1 MNNRGQT
8 TILFTL
14 IISVLMFFTFS
25 ALEVGRIYMS
35 RVKTAAVVQ
44 SARLSIMADYNRE
57 LFERYHL
64 LFMDPTYGTGSEAVL
79 EEKIKDYIEYS
90 LNEENGKIYQFTIE
104 EIAVTEEKKI
114 LDDDMHLL
122 KKQIESYEK
131 TAGILHRAKEVKE
144 KIRNQKADVE
154 AAAKE
159 TEQNG
164 VELPQTAQT
173 PSEEGNGN
181 AVKEDST
188 NSDSQPKND
197 TQVEVTD
204 PRDTLK
210 ESLKFG
216 ILSFLLPTNV
226 NISAEK
232 MDFSN
237 APSSQYESEK
247 DEEKDN
253 SFQDIGVLKQFLNQ
267 TVDEDDSSGLIQK
280 AAFLDYVDYHFSNGV
295 NQRQDSVQKCE
306 VEYILK
312 GKDNDFDNMQSVVN
326 EIIWIRMPV
335 NYAYLL
341 TDTEKKSEALTL
353 AAAICTA
360 TGTEAFIEVV
370 KYLLLGCW
378 AYGETLCDMRT
389 LLANKNIPYIKTAV
403 TWKTDLKN
411 LAVQNA
417 SDSTAEGMNYND
429 YLLIL
434 LAKKSGKK
442 QNICYARMLDM
453 IEINLQKT
461 DENFAFKNCVGKLG
475 IQGKLHVN
483 PLFVT
488 GKDEKIY
495 EYYFDEQF
503 AY

>member
-8 TILFTL
+8 TILFSL

-79 EEKIKDYIEYS
+79 EEKIKDYMEYS
-90 LNEENGKIYQFTIE
+90 LNEESGKIYEFTIE
-104 EIAVTEEKKI
+104 EIAVTEKKNI
-114 LDDDMHLL
+114 LDDDMRLL

-131 TAGILHRAKEVKE
+131 TAGIFHRAKEVSE
-144 KIRNQKADVE
+144 KLQKQKTDVE
-154 AAAKE
+154 SAAKE
-159 TEQNG
+159 TERNG
-164 VELPQTAQT
+164 VELPQTTTNQ
-173 PSEEGNGN
+173 SEEGEGNGG
-181 AVKEDST
+181 AVKGDET
-188 NSDSQPKND
+188 DSQIGNE

-210 ESLKFG
+210 ESLQFG
-216 ILSFLLPTNV
+216 ILSFLLPKD
-226 NISAEK
+226 ISISNTK
-232 MDFSN
+232 MDLTDV
-237 APSSQYESEK
+237 PSCQYEAEQDK
-247 DEEKDN
+247 EKDN
-253 SFQDIGVLKQFLNQ
+253 SFQDIGVLKEFLNK
-267 TVDEDDSSGLIQK
+267 TAADEDSSGLVQK

-295 NQRQDSVQKCE
+295 NQKKDSVQKCE

-326 EIIWIRMPV
+326 EIIWLRMPV

-389 LLANKNIPYIKTAV
+389 LLENKKIPYTKTAG

-411 LAVQNA
+411 LAVQTV
-417 SDSTAEGMNYND
+417 SDRAEDGMSYRD

-434 LAKKSGKK
+434 LAKKNGKK
-442 QNICYARMLDM
+442 QDISYARMLDM
-453 IEINLQKT
+453 IERNLKKT
-461 DENFAFKNCVGKLG
+461 DESFAFKNCVGKIG
-475 IQGKLHVN
+475 IQGKIHVN
-483 PLFVT
+483 PLFVA
-488 GKDEKIY
+488 GKEREIY
-495 EYYFDEQF
+495 EYYFDEQI